1 MKTKVLISAFVLM
14 VSALFVLNHMKTDL
28 SGKVQDFEGMGIMLS
43 SLEIYSNDQEEKLIK
58 STMTNIDGSFEI
70 KDLKPGE
77 YKLVVNTPGFEKKV
91 QTVKLDRLFKQDL
104 GVIKIDGNV
113 VTLPPVVIF
122 G

>member
-1 MKTKVLISAFVLM
+1 MKTKFLISALVL
-14 VSALFVLNHMKTDL
+14 VVAALFAFNQIKTDL
-28 SGKVQDFEGMGIMLS
+28 TGKVQDYEGMGIVLS

-70 KDLKPGE
+70 KDLRPGE
-77 YKLVVNTPGFEKKV
+77 YKLVVNTSGFEKKV
-91 QTVKLDRLFKQDL
+91 QKVKLNRQFKQDV
-104 GVIKIDGNV
+104 GVIKIDGNI

>member
-14 VSALFVLNHMKTDL
+14 VSALFVLNQIKTDL

-77 YKLVVNTPGFEKKV
+77 YKLVVKTPGFEKKV
-91 QTVKLDRLFKQDL
+91 QKVKLNRKFKQNL
-104 GVIKIDGNV
+104 GVIKVDGNV

>member
-14 VSALFVLNHMKTDL
+14 VSALFVLNHMKTNL

-91 QTVKLDRLFKQDL
+91 QKVKLNRKFKQNL
-104 GVIKIDGNV
+104 GIIKVDGNV
-113 VTLPPVVIF
+113 VTLPAVVIF

>member
-1 MKTKVLISAFVLM
+1 MKTKVLISAFVLV
-14 VSALFVLNHMKTDL
+14 VSALFALKQMKTDL

-43 SLEIYSNDQEEKLIK
+43 SLEIYSNGKEEKLIK

-91 QTVKLDRLFKQDL
+91 QKVKLNRKFKQNL
-104 GVIKIDGNV
+104 GIIKVDGNV
-113 VTLPPVVIF
+113 VTLPAVVIF

>member
-14 VSALFVLNHMKTDL
+14 VSALFVLNHMKTNL

>member
-1 MKTKVLISAFVLM
+1 
-14 VSALFVLNHMKTDL
+14 MKTDL

-43 SLEIYSNDQEEKLIK
+43 SLEIYSNGKEEKLIK